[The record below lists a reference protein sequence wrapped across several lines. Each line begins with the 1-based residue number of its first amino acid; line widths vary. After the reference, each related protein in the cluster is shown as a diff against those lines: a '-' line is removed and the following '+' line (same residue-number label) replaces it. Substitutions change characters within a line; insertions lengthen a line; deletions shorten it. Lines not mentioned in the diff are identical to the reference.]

1 MLVAV
6 ACLILTSCAGH
17 PDVPSSSKEAKSLP
31 AIFPDYCN
39 VTVPYNIAPLNF
51 MLPAD
56 EFNACVARIST
67 PDGQQETYGDG
78 LKVRIPESEWHEMLS
93 AAKGKNIKVEV
104 WGQKKDDEWLS
115 FTPFNIYVAQ
125 EPIDD
130 YISYRLIE
138 PSYVAWTFMEIAQRN
153 LTSFEET
160 QIFNN
165 EITMNDRA
173 KGQCINCHSY
183 QNYKTDNM
191 LFHVRLSNAGTV
203 IVNDGKVSRVNLK
216 RDYTISGGVYPS
228 WHPTAK
234 LVAFSTNLTRQAFHT
249 QNPNKIE
256 VYDLKSDLILYDVET
271 DSVQVVS
278 NDSTLL
284 EVYPTWS
291 PDGKY
296 LYYCKSVPL
305 PEEMRDKD
313 IRTTYPKVQYNLYRR
328 SFDVATHGFGDEELV
343 FDAASIDKSV
353 TLPRISPDGHYILF
367 AIGQYGCFHIRHND
381 GDIACMSLDQELPLT
396 QSLDMTKV
404 NREGRP
410 DSYPSWSS
418 NGHWIMVASRRE
430 DGNFCRVYFAYFH
443 DGKAEKAFMLPQ
455 EDPEHNTFLLK
466 SYNRPEFMSSARYST
481 SSLNE
486 TYTLYIYAP
495 FRCGSP
501 PLLRTGIPASSALS
515 GAVPAFPL
523 RQHLRV
529 GYHQTTRWHF
539 RPVRTLLDAVLPVC
553 MGGRTD
559 HCCSALS
566 STATDAPF
574 HERRLALWA
583 ELCAFMPALALP
595 AR

>member
-1 MLVAV
+1 MKRQIYIYFQFLVSV
-6 ACLILTSCAGH
+6 VLLLSSCGNH
-17 PDVPSSSKEAKSLP
+17 PDVPSSSKDVKSLP

-56 EFNACVARIST
+56 QYEACVARITT
-67 PDGQQETYGDG
+67 PDGQQQTYGQG
-78 LKVRIPESEWHEMLS
+78 VKVQIPESEWHDMLNAS
-93 AAKGKNIKVEV
+93 KGKSIKVEV
-104 WGQKKDDEWLS
+104 WGQKNGEWLS
-115 FTPFNIYVAQ
+115 FNPFEIRVA
-125 EPIDD
+125 EDPIDE
-130 YISYRLIE
+130 YLSYRLIE

-165 EITMNDRA
+165 EITSIDRE

-216 RDYTISGGVYPS
+216 RDYTISSGVYPS

-249 QNPNKIE
+249 LNLNKIE
-256 VYDLKSDLILYDVET
+256 VYDLASDLILYDVET
-271 DSVQVVS
+271 DSVSVVS

-305 PEEMRDKD
+305 PEEMSDKD

-328 SFDVATHGFGDEELV
+328 SFDVATHDFGEEELV
-343 FDAASIDKSV
+343 FDAASLDKSA
-353 TLPRISPDGHYILF
+353 TLPRVSPDGRYLLF
-367 AIGQYGCFHIRHND
+367 ALGQYGCFHIRHND
-381 GDIACMSLDQELPLT
+381 GEIACMLLDEGEGEHQSSPSFLDLT
-396 QSLDMTKV
+396 NL
-404 NREGRP
+404 NCEGRP

-418 NGHWIMVASRRE
+418 NGHWIMVASRRD
-430 DGNFCRVYFAYFH
+430 DGNFCRVYFSYFNN
-443 DGKAEKAFMLPQ
+443 GKVEKAFMLPQ

-466 SYNRPEFMSSARYST
+466 SYNRPEFMVEPVKISV
-481 SSLNE
+481 NE
-486 TYTLYIYAP
+486 
-495 FRCGSP
+495 FSK
-501 PLLRTGIPASSALS
+501 
-515 GAVPAFPL
+515 VF
-523 RQHLRV
+523 
-529 GYHQTTRWHF
+529 
-539 RPVRTLLDAVLPVC
+539 DK
-553 MGGRTD
+553 
-559 HCCSALS
+559 
-566 STATDAPF
+566 
-574 HERRLALWA
+574 
-583 ELCAFMPALALP
+583 
-595 AR
+595 